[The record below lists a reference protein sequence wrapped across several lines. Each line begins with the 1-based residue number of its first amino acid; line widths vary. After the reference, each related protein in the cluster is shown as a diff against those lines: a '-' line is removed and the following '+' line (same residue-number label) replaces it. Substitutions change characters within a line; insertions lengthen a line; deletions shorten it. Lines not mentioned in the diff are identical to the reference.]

1 MRRAILLSIALV
13 LGLGAGCGGGN
24 SDTPPGDD
32 APTPD
37 GSVTPDSPPPPP
49 GYTRLIGRTWTL
61 GPGQLDTYRCVRF
74 TVPEDMYI
82 TSIIAQA
89 PTGTHHT
96 VLTFAGAN
104 GTSGADGEQNC
115 SVGTLGTV
123 MIYASGVGTDPLD
136 FPDGVGVKLTAGQ
149 QIHLNIHL
157 FNATDNDIAG
167 DTAILVKSQSTP
179 TPQLA
184 EMAFAGGFLFNI
196 PAQSPPQETSFSA
209 GCTADQT
216 FNIFAVWPHQH
227 QIGTHNKFV
236 IIRNQ
241 VPTVL
246 HDDNF
251 DFNEQKYYR
260 QTPEF
265 VVQPG
270 DQIQVDMHVAQRHR
284 SRHPLR

>member
-1 MRRAILLSIALV
+1 M
-13 LGLGAGCGGGN
+13 
-24 SDTPPGDD
+24 
-32 APTPD
+32 
-37 GSVTPDSPPPPP
+37 
-49 GYTRLIGRTWTL
+49 
-61 GPGQLDTYRCVRF
+61 
-74 TVPEDMYI
+74 
-82 TSIIAQA
+82 
-89 PTGTHHT
+89 
-96 VLTFAGAN
+96 
-104 GTSGADGEQNC
+104 
-115 SVGTLGTV
+115 
-123 MIYASGVGTDPLD
+123 
-136 FPDGVGVKLTAGQ
+136 
-149 QIHLNIHL
+149 
-157 FNATDNDIAG
+157 
-167 DTAILVKSQSTP
+167 KSQSTP

-227 QIGTHNKFV
+227 QIGTHNKFE

-270 DQIQVDMHVAQRHR
+270 DQIKVTCTWLNDTGADIHFGDSTTDEMCFDGLYRYPAQGTNIFKCTDTQGAGF
-284 SRHPLR
+284 